1 MLFTIIIIVSI
12 FTDDWEESEP
22 VTTPEIH
29 PTGEVTR
36 TNPYTIT
43 KEDLPDD
50 EEEIALPPP
59 VPLEE
64 DDIG

>member
-1 MLFTIIIIVSI
+1 M
-12 FTDDWEESEP
+12 
-22 VTTPEIH
+22 TTPEIY
-29 PTGEVTR
+29 PTGEITR

-59 VPLEE
+59 VPPPVPLEE